1 MCRILI
7 GPSVRLMLPFD
18 VFQGSTPRPKP
29 RERDAEGQGGESDRT
44 PLALW
49 AAEGPSE
56 SLHSLAGDGF
66 IVCPTASDTLTSI
79 VFASCEMKWHFWPA
93 FFCFFLNTTLYET
106 TVRG

>member
-1 MCRILI
+1 M
-7 GPSVRLMLPFD
+7 
-18 VFQGSTPRPKP
+18 Q
-29 RERDAEGQGGESDRT
+29 RDGGESGGT

-49 AAEGPSE
+49 AAEGPRE

-93 FFCFFLNTTLYET
+93 SFFFFLNTTLYET
-106 TVRG
+106 AVRG